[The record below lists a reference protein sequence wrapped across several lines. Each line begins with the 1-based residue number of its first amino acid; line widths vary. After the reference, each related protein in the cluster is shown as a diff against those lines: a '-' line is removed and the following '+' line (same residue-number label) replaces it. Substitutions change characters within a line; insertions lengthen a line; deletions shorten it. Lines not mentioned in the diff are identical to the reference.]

1 MIRKIVLM
9 VLVVGAIVLII
20 LSTHSKYCISRP
32 TNIQTTNHHQR
43 YRTLDQMRYIL
54 YGESKEF
61 SLYDPHL
68 LDYIRTFIS
77 LPSPTR
83 PRKLARRKITD
94 NSQIGQS
101 ALVDKILS
109 GRRNGFFVECGAA
122 DGTVVSNSLFF
133 EVERNWTGLLIEAN
147 PYYHRELLE
156 KNRNAFVL
164 RACLST
170 EPRPMSVKLL
180 PAGVLGGIGSKMHPS
195 HIERIGASKKPEVVV
210 NCFPL
215 NSIMEALEVSHVDYL
230 SLDVEGPELEILQTV
245 DWSRLRVD
253 VITVEYAICGHAQSG
268 LNVAATLNKLGNIRK
283 LFSDTGVYREV
294 TVLKPGSDTK
304 GQDVVFSRI

>member
-1 MIRKIVLM
+1 MTRRVDLAVLM
-9 VLVVGAIVLII
+9 VFAVVALMLFI
-20 LSTHSKYCISRP
+20 STHKDCAS
-32 TNIQTTNHHQR
+32 TDHQQR
-43 YRTLDQMRYIL
+43 YPTLDQIRYIL
-54 YGESKEF
+54 YGEGEGF

-77 LPSPTR
+77 VPSPAR
-83 PRKLARRKITD
+83 PRNLVRHTSDYSQLA
-94 NSQIGQS
+94 QS

-109 GRRNGFFVECGAA
+109 GRRNGFFIECGGN
-122 DGTVVSNSLFF
+122 DGESSSNSLFF

-147 PYYHRELLE
+147 PYYHRQLLE

-170 EPRPMSVKLL
+170 KPRPTTVQLL
-180 PAGVLGGIGSKMHPS
+180 PAGLYGGIVNKMHPT
-195 HIERIGASKKPEVVV
+195 HIGRIGDNRNAEVVV
-210 NCFPL
+210 TCFPL

-253 VITVEYAICGHAQSG
+253 VITVEYSIRGRAKSG
-268 LNVAATLNKLGNIRK
+268 TEKVNVLATLRKLRNIRK
-283 LFSDTGVYREV
+283 FFSDTGIYREV
-294 TVLKPGSDTK
+294 SVLRPGSDAR
-304 GQDVVFSRI
+304 GHDVVFSRI